1 MARATESNADRELI
15 LVREFNAPR
24 ALVFEMWTTPKH
36 VAEWWGPHGFT
47 NPVVEMDV
55 RPGGKYRIVMRDANG
70 VDYPGKGKFVEVV
83 EPERLVITDEFDM
96 EDTPD
101 SEAVWTVAFDDIDG
115 RTELTIR
122 VLCQNVKDRRTLVEM
137 GWREGT
143 IEALERLET
152 YLARI

>member
-1 MARATESNADRELI
+1 MTRTTESDAERELI

-24 ALVFEMWTTPKH
+24 ELVFRMWTDPKH

-70 VDYPGKGKFVEVV
+70 VDYPSKGKFIEVA
-83 EPERLVITDEFDM
+83 EPERLVVTDAFDM
-96 EDTPD
+96 EDAPAD
-101 SEAVWTVAFDDIDG
+101 EAVWTIIFEDIDG
-115 RTELTIR
+115 RTRLTIR
-122 VLCQNVKDRRTLVEM
+122 LLCKSAKDRRTLVEM

-143 IEALERLET
+143 TEMLEKLEAYMAGL
-152 YLARI
+152 